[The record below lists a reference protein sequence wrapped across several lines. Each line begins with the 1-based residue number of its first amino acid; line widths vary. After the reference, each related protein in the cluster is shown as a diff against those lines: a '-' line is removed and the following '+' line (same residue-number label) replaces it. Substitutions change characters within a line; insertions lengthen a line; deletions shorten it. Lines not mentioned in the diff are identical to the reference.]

1 MKNITESNINEIRE
15 IKAIIKTLEVNLNKF
30 MEMDLSVSEV
40 RLEMRGILNKIE
52 LMEAKLSAQ
61 LENLK

>member
-15 IKAIIKTLEVNLNKF
+15 IKAIIKTLEVDLEKF
-30 MEMDLSVSEV
+30 MEIDLSVSEV